1 MTNKLILIGLVLSM
15 VFLVGCEEKIDCT
28 AIPFDADEEWLNKC
42 VSGCNNAQNMSIKP
56 GITVKPGIDLIN
68 DSGYFKQ
75 GDLAIDWE
83 SIEDLKYKI
92 EIDCRFIRDDE
103 ANYIVRFKVAEL
115 CREVYPELWGIE

>member
-15 VFLVGCEEKIDCT
+15 VFLVGCEEYKTYYIY
-28 AIPFDADEEWLNKC
+28 DEC
-42 VSGCNNAQNMSIKP
+42 VSGCDNAQNMSIKP